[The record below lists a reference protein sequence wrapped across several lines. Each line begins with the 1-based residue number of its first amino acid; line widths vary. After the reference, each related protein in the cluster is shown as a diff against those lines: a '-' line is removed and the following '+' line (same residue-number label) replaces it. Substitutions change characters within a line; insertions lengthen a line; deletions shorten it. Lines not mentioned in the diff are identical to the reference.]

1 MGQKFAVKCYEW
13 EMTTKTIYF
22 SIAIETCNIML
33 NFQKFIGVSSWNQNK
48 MHQVYN
54 DQLKVFKTAYVVWSS
69 D

>member
-1 MGQKFAVKCYEW
+1 
-13 EMTTKTIYF
+13 MTTKTIYF